1 MGLSFEFP
9 FSLAHYARQLTLP
22 PAFGSVY
29 VGETFSCTL
38 SANNDLDSE
47 AEKMVTS
54 IRIAAEM
61 HTPSVK
67 IPLDLLPVDAEHSS
81 ILTERRGSLR
91 KTARFEVRE
100 EGNHVLAV
108 TLSYS
113 ETTTSSDNAPSSGR
127 VRSFRKL
134 YQFITQP
141 CLSVRTKVSE
151 VLLSSSD
158 LEKLK
163 SLTPLRFALE
173 AQLENMTDGPITLEK
188 VTLTPKYPFTSKS
201 INWDVFRS
209 DQGHVESPIL
219 NPQKIWQVAFLLER
233 AHRHDG
239 DHPDETLKDGR
250 IVLGQLSINW
260 RTAMGE
266 IGMLSTGWLMTR
278 RR

>member
-1 MGLSFEFP
+1 MSFAVT

-22 PAFGSVY
+22 PTFGSVY
-29 VGETFSCTL
+29 VGEIFSCTL
-38 SANNDLDSE
+38 SVNNDLDSD

-54 IRIAAEM
+54 VKIAAEM

-67 IPLDLLPVDAEHSS
+67 ISLDLLPAEAENSSALVDPG
-81 ILTERRGSLR
+81 GSLQ

-113 ETTTSSDNAPSSGR
+113 ETTMSSDNPPSSGR
-127 VRSFRKL
+127 VRTFRKL

-151 VLLSSSD
+151 ILLPSSD
-158 LEKLK
+158 AEKLK
-163 SLTPLRFALE
+163 SSNPLRFALE
-173 AQLENMTDGPITLEK
+173 AQLENMADGPITLEK
-188 VTLTPKYPFTSKS
+188 VALTSKPPFTSKS
-201 INWDVFRS
+201 INWDVFEL
-209 DQGHVESPIL
+209 DQEHVESPIL
-219 NPQKIWQVAFLLER
+219 NPQKIWQVAFLLEKK
-233 AHRHDG
+233 HPHDG
-239 DHPDETLKDGR
+239 DHPEETIKDGR
-250 IVLGQLSINW
+250 IVLGQLNIHW

-266 IGMLSTGWLMTR
+266 IGLRSTGWLMTR